1 MDKVGK
7 LSVAKAFG
15 DYFLADASGG
25 RQFLGQG
32 VAYFVLQHSKA
43 ASFLFQTP
51 PKDALNSLCLS
62 RIRDIRIEMLRE
74 RNMDYD
80 LLICRLSN
88 QIREKRL
95 SQGLTQAELAQ
106 IAGLTRQKVV
116 AVEKGTLSVGM
127 SAYARVLGALDCEL
141 AVIPAVMPTLDE
153 IQDLFE

>member
-1 MDKVGK
+1 
-7 LSVAKAFG
+7 
-15 DYFLADASGG
+15 
-25 RQFLGQG
+25 
-32 VAYFVLQHSKA
+32 
-43 ASFLFQTP
+43 
-51 PKDALNSLCLS
+51 
-62 RIRDIRIEMLRE
+62 
-74 RNMDYD
+74 MDYD

-95 SQGLTQAELAQ
+95 SLGLTQAELAQ